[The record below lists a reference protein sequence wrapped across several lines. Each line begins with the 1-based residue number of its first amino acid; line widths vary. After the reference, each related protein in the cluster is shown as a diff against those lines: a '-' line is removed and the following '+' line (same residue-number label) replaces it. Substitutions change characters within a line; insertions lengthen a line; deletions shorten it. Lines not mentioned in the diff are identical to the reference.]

1 LYTKTIAEVI
11 PVAADLLALE
21 VEELAG
27 VLLAYLNTVG
37 SPVVQNRLVSQ
48 HNFFGQFDDSF
59 AKLPT
64 DYKAQQDSVVSALLE
79 AWSWLE
85 SEVFLVKDHTQ
96 PSAPRFFITRR
107 GRRLKTTQDFEAY
120 RKANSL
126 PKRHLHP
133 LIAAR
138 VYPSYLR
145 GSYDTAIF
153 EAFREVEVAVRAAG
167 GFSSDN
173 FGKDLMRAAF
183 RPSDKKEA
191 TLSAGPGPL
200 TDATLPISEQE
211 AMGHLFVGAIGVY
224 KNPSSHRHVPTNAE
238 DAAEVIVFA
247 SQLLRI
253 VDRLKPAA
261 TDPVK
266 SPSGF

>member
-1 LYTKTIAEVI
+1 MKTIAEVI
-11 PVAADLLALE
+11 PVASDLLALE

-27 VLLAYLNTVG
+27 VLLAYLNDVG
-37 SPVVQNRLVSQ
+37 SPVVQNSLVSQ
-48 HNFFGQFDDSF
+48 HNFFGQFNEAF
-59 AKLPT
+59 AKLPP
-64 DYKAQQDSVVSALLE
+64 DYKAQQDSVVTALLE

-126 PKRHLHP
+126 PKRQLHP

-138 VYPSYLR
+138 VYPAFLR

-153 EAFREVEVAVRAAG
+153 EAFREVEVAVRSAG
-167 GFSSDN
+167 GFSSDD

-183 RPSDKKEA
+183 KPSDKKDA
-191 TLSAGPGPL
+191 TLPTGPL

-211 AMGHLFVGAIGVY
+211 SMGHLFAGAIGVY
-224 KNPSSHRHVPTNAE
+224 KNPSSHRHVPTHAE

-253 VDRLKPAA
+253 VDRLKPATTVA
-261 TDPVK
+261 GK
-266 SPSGF
+266 SPSSA